1 MVANLS
7 ALRTLRDHTKPVNS
21 VDFTKDGEWLL
32 SSGADCRVCL
42 YSVQTGTLDRVVTC
56 ATGGATLTRFTHDH
70 LSVLV
75 SSTDHTIRYTSLHD
89 NSYLRYFKGH
99 TDAVVGMEMSPKD
112 DCFATASIDRTAR
125 IWDLR
130 TTNCQGIIPLSAGR
144 PAVSFDNQGLV
155 LAAAV
160 DGGSVKLFDVRGYA
174 KGPFTTFKIDGG
186 GADGY
191 GFSCVKFSNDG
202 KLMLVGTTN
211 ARAIV
216 LDAFEGHLRGS
227 FTGHNNEQH
236 LPLEARFVLDSSGFC
251 RCLGLRIS
259 RGPRAYRVQRSSA
272 PSPHASV
279 PLPMGRS
286 DAGELLRGR
295 PVRPLW
301 IGGRHGPPVAHTERP
316 GASAATRC
324 THVARMRRQV
334 QPDAT
339 DGRQRVLRAVPVGA
353 CARGGRLSA
362 ESTGVSAHS

>member
-130 TTNCQGIIPLSAGR
+130 TTNCQGMIPLSAGR

-186 GADGY
+186 GAEGY

-202 KLMLVGTTN
+202 KLMLIGTTN
-211 ARAIV
+211 ARVLV
-216 LDAFEGHLRGS
+216 LDAFDGQLRGS

-236 LPLEARFVLDSSGFC
+236 LPLEARCTLDSSGNC
-251 RCLGLRIS
+251 RCVGVRMS
-259 RGPRAYRVQRSSA
+259 RGPRAHRASSRA
-272 PSPHASV
+272 
-279 PLPMGRS
+279 
-286 DAGELLRGR
+286 R
-295 PVRPLW
+295 P
-301 IGGRHGPPVAHTERP
+301 
-316 GASAATRC
+316 
-324 THVARMRRQV
+324 ARM
-334 QPDAT
+334 P
-339 DGRQRVLRAVPVGA
+339 PP
-353 CARGGRLSA
+353 
-362 ESTGVSAHS
+362 HYP